1 MKTYIL
7 FLLNLFALNIAN
19 AQVGINTNTPTKSLD
34 VNGDFR
40 LRTLNKVTITDY
52 PDVLVVN
59 NDGDVEKHSAQAI
72 KDAISD
78 LTVETKELYFDTSP
92 DGSKIVPCGR
102 FNFRFSNST
111 IPQVSSVTNLATP
124 ATINYLGQL
133 KYDGDNKAVTQR
145 SINIQTTNGFQSL
158 DTSYALNR
166 VGEYYMSFPDD
177 NNFYRVVF
185 IARKMTASSNSYSI
199 VCEKF

>member
-92 DGSKIVPCGR
+92 DGTKIVPCGR